1 MRYRTGTWSAA
12 ARREVVCAPL
22 AWTESAYDTGL
33 GRRYAVLHTSYTL
46 TTESYTLTMEDTAHS
61 LPRLLVIRS
70 AGA

>member
-1 MRYRTGTWSAA
+1 M
-12 ARREVVCAPL
+12 